1 MSPGARC
8 LPAPVGERSL
18 GPGCGSAQCGWR
30 GEARPRSPRALSTWL
45 AALHRYWL
53 MVPVALLST
62 GHSETA
68 CASFSVEH
76 EWTFGGCLC
85 GVWHSWSVPRFGRI
99 CGLPT
104 MWSHWA
110 PGVSKVQRQVD
121 ALRQVLPSAEVEES
135 PR

>member
-8 LPAPVGERSL
+8 PPAPVRKRSL
-18 GPGCGSAQCGWR
+18 GPGWGSAQCGWR
-30 GEARPRSPRALSTWL
+30 GEARPCSPQALSTRL
-45 AALHRYWL
+45 AAPHRYWL
-53 MVPVALLST
+53 MLPVALLST

-68 CASFSVEH
+68 CVAFSVEH
-76 EWTFGGCLC
+76 EWTFGGCLR
-85 GVWHSWSVPRFGRI
+85 GARHSWSVPCFGRI

-110 PGVSKVQRQVD
+110 PGVTKAQRQVD
-121 ALRQVLPSAEVEES
+121 ALRQVLPSVEVEES